1 MAFDPKNVDLTT
13 ADAREI
19 VCYLQLGENEYN
31 GHLPARI
38 SAVFVMLVV
47 STLGVA
53 FPYIGKQMPK
63 LRIPT
68 HVYLFA
74 RYFGSGVIISTAF
87 IHLLDPAYANIGS
100 NSCVGMTGNWSLY
113 PWAPAIMLFSCMSI
127 FAIDVTAQKYV
138 ADRYG
143 MNVHTANIES
153 LITKSTPASTSQ
165 AIVPRTDEED
175 TVNEQMAEKIA
186 FAQQFAAFSILEAGI
201 IWHSVFIGLNFGV
214 AGEEWSTLYI
224 VLMFHQAF
232 EGLGIGA
239 RLSMIPMPGKYRRWL
254 PWACIAGYGITTPI
268 SMAIGL
274 GVRTTYNSDGYE
286 AKLIAG
292 VFDAISAGILV
303 YNGLV
308 ELLARDFI
316 FEPQTKSNRRLA
328 FMMGCVFLGALIMCI
343 IGAWA

>member
-1 MAFDPKNVDLTT
+1 
-13 ADAREI
+13 
-19 VCYLQLGENEYN
+19 
-31 GHLPARI
+31 
-38 SAVFVMLVV
+38 
-47 STLGVA
+47 
-53 FPYIGKQMPK
+53 
-63 LRIPT
+63 
-68 HVYLFA
+68 
-74 RYFGSGVIISTAF
+74 
-87 IHLLDPAYANIGS
+87 
-100 NSCVGMTGNWSLY
+100 
-113 PWAPAIMLFSCMSI
+113 MSI

-254 PWACIAGYGITTPI
+254 PWACIVGYGITTPI

-286 AKLIAG
+286 A
-292 VFDAISAGILV
+292 V
-303 YNGLV
+303 
-308 ELLARDFI
+308 R
-316 FEPQTKSNRRLA
+316 
-328 FMMGCVFLGALIMCI
+328 
-343 IGAWA
+343 